1 MVVMRGLDPRICA
14 PGGDCP
20 ADLRTRIF
28 LDEMA
33 SLDGDFGLMEP
44 FATEFALSSYEDRA
58 RSGIDEQLWDIV
70 LRHPV
75 GIGAHQPYDRR
86 RRPIDRDLAGPG
98 ERRPPV
104 LARLGKG
111 APILLHLARL
121 QLAQD

>member
-58 RSGIDEQLWDIV
+58 GIGIDKQLWDIV
-70 LRHPV
+70 LRHPL
-75 GIGAHQPYDRR
+75 GIGGHHLYDRP
-86 RRPIDRDLAGPG
+86 RRPVHRELAGP
-98 ERRPPV
+98 RHLPPP
-104 LARLGKG
+104 GT
-111 APILLHLARL
+111 P
-121 QLAQD
+121 

>member
-44 FATEFALSSYEDRA
+44 FATEFALSSYEDRP
-58 RSGIDEQLWDIV
+58 RIGIDEQLWDIV

-75 GIGAHQPYDRR
+75 GIAAHHPYYPPT
-86 RRPIDRDLAGPG
+86 RPIYRDPACPQT
-98 ERRPPV
+98 P
-104 LARLGKG
+104 
-111 APILLHLARL
+111 
-121 QLAQD
+121 